1 MEESTSRR
9 FNMPA
14 PTSSASPEPTESFFN
29 RVAQNDATKRGAAA
43 AVAGILTAVITE
55 AWKVRG

>member
-1 MEESTSRR
+1 MEESTSER

-14 PTSSASPEPTESFFN
+14 PAPSPEPTESFIN

-43 AVAGILTAVITE
+43 AVAGLLTAVITE
-55 AWKVRG
+55 AWKVRGG